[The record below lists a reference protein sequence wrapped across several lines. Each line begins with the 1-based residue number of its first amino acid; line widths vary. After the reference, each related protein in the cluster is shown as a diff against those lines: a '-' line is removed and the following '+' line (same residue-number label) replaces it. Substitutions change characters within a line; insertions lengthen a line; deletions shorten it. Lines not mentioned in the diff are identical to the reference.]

1 MTPRR
6 LPPLSTLR
14 SFEAV
19 VRLGSVRA
27 AADELGRTH
36 GAVSKQIQALQ
47 QILGAPLFDRVGTGV
62 APNTHGRTLGRLVGR
77 ALDDLAAGYGEIL
90 DEIRAPPLHIACSVT
105 FATRWL
111 APNLAAFTRAHPD
124 IQVRLSMTTAR
135 ELPTATADL
144 TIAWDRSGF
153 DTAAQARALHL
164 APIAFG
170 PVCTPDYPIAREGER
185 LSAPVRIDHDFTSRA
200 WSVWSERSGLSLNGE
215 RTLTFPHS
223 HLGIEAAIT
232 GQGVAL
238 VDRRLIRRELRTN
251 VLVAPAGFATFPEG
265 LAVIPSSRTPSA
277 AAQAMIDWLCA
288 TLNAR

>member
-1 MTPRR
+1 MSPRR

-62 APNTHGRTLGRLVGR
+62 APNAHGRTLGLMVGR
-77 ALDDLAAGYGEIL
+77 ALDDLAAGYGQVL
-90 DEIRAPPLHIACSVT
+90 DDIHAPPLHIACSVT

-153 DTAAQARALHL
+153 DAAAQGRAVPL
-164 APIAFG
+164 AGIAFG
-170 PVCTPDYPIAREGER
+170 PVCAPDYPVER
-185 LSAPVRIDHDFTSRA
+185 TDNAFKAPVRIDHDYTSRA
-200 WSVWSERSGLSLNGE
+200 WSLWSELSGATVTGE
-215 RTLTFPHS
+215 RSLSFPHS

-251 VLVAPAGFATFPEG
+251 VLVAPAGFAVFPGG
-265 LAVIPSSRTPSA
+265 LAAIPRTTTPGA
-277 AAQAMIDWLCA
+277 AAQAFIDWMREV
-288 TLNAR
+288 LNAR